1 MNTHAL
7 NEDEHHQ
14 LVELVRH
21 STDPT
26 VLRRVIAVLAIDRG
40 ETPADIATWLYVSR
54 ATVYLWVQR
63 FFGQP
68 DDPLLTRLTSRA
80 RPGRPPS
87 THQQLALTL
96 PALLAS
102 SPQEH
107 GYQTERWT
115 LRLIQ
120 RHLAE
125 RERLTVSLRSIQR
138 TLRALGRRSG

>member
-1 MNTHAL
+1 MHKHPL
-7 NEDEHHQ
+7 SEDEHRQ
-14 LVELVRH
+14 LVNLVRF

-63 FFGQP
+63 FYGQP
-68 DDPLLTRLTSRA
+68 DAPLLARLTSRA
-80 RPGRPPS
+80 RPGRPPAA
-87 THQQLALTL
+87 HQQLALEL

-102 SPQEH
+102 SPREH
-107 GYQTERWT
+107 GYQAQRWT

-125 RERLTVSLRSIQR
+125 RHQLTVSLRSIQR
-138 TLRALGRRSG
+138 TLRALGRRPG